1 VSCFFFTRTRNVDVV
16 RIIAGVHI
24 SFWSLLSAK
33 TRQLPLQGRDRSKST
48 ASVGLIAE
56 DVENVQSDLVLRDKE
71 GTPYSVRYDQ
81 VNAMLLNEFLKEH
94 RKLQEREAM
103 IGRLKSTDAK
113 QEAIIA
119 KQQKQIEPLTAGLQ
133 KVSARLKL
141 NKPAPQMVKNND

>member
-1 VSCFFFTRTRNVDVV
+1 LRAFIYHFGRCHRLKPVSFRYKAE
-16 RIIAGVHI
+16 I
-24 SFWSLLSAK
+24 
-33 TRQLPLQGRDRSKST
+33 DRSRLPRF
-48 ASVGLIAE
+48 GLIAE
-56 DVENVQSDLVLRDKE
+56 EVENVQSDLVLRDKE

-94 RKLQEREAM
+94 RKVQEREAM
-103 IGRLKSTDAK
+103 IARLKSTDAK

-133 KVSARLKL
+133 KVSARLEL